1 MTSKLKLTPGLT
13 VRKRLRSAA
22 VVLLAVGGLCACSTM
37 TPQEQNRM
45 TGQIVGGATGAALGS
60 LVGGGTGRSIAIGAG
75 AVVGT
80 IVGGNIGAKQ

>member
-1 MTSKLKLTPGLT
+1 MTSNLKRISGLT
-13 VRKRLRSAA
+13 ARKFLRSAA
-22 VVLLAVGGLCACSTM
+22 VVLFAVGGFGACSNM